1 MKKYKLIYQYKGSY
15 CMQYFDTKKEADTF
29 AVRDDIET
37 KSKPRQVE
45 LEFHHRASRRGYVTK
60 DGGYDEIYSGKF
72 GEGII
77 RHIPNVQADVN
88 GSNNYH
94 VIDFYIEKR

>member
-1 MKKYKLIYQYKGSY
+1 MKKYKLIYQYRGSY

-29 AVRDDIET
+29 AVRDEIEA

-45 LEFHHRASRRGYVTK
+45 LEFHHRASRRGYIRK
-60 DGGYDEIYSGKF
+60 NDGYDVVYSGKF

>member
-29 AVRDDIET
+29 AVRDGIET

-45 LEFHHRASRRGYVTK
+45 LEFHHRASRRGYIRK
-60 DGGYDEIYSGKF
+60 NDGYDEVYAGKF

-94 VIDFYIEKR
+94 VVDFYIEKR